1 MEQGIGCG
9 WWCGR
14 TIAAANEVPLLT
26 ASPGDEGPL
35 AQTTL
40 SPGAQTISD
49 GVAAPCENRA
59 MAPFVVVAPATI
71 KGKLG
76 SKAQIAGTV
85 LSAGEWA
92 PLLPDAVTTTTS

>member
-1 MEQGIGCG
+1 MV
-9 WWCGR
+9 WVVR

-49 GVAAPCENRA
+49 GVAAPCEKGA
-59 MAPFVVVAPATI
+59 MVPSVVAAPATI
-71 KGKLG
+71 KWKVG

-85 LSAGEWA
+85 FSAGECA
-92 PLLPDAVTTTTS
+92 PLLPAAVTTTTS